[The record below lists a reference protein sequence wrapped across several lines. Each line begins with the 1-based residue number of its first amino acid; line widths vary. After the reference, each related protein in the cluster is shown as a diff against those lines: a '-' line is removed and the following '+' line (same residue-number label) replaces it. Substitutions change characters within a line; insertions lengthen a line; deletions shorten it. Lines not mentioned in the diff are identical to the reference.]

1 MVVVD
6 AATTGS
12 VAPSTDT
19 GADEVSEIDMAGNS
33 ALVMIANTVTQN
45 RITRSI
51 NKTTVTMIE
60 NMSMCWRWRDGGNLP
75 QHE

>member
-33 ALVMIANTVTQN
+33 ALVMIANTFT
-45 RITRSI
+45 
-51 NKTTVTMIE
+51 
-60 NMSMCWRWRDGGNLP
+60 
-75 QHE
+75 